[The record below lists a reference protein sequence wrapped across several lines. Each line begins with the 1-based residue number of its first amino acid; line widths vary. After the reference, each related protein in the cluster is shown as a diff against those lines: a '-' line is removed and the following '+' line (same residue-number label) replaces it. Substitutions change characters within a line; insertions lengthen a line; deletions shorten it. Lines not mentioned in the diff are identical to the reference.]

1 MHDVFQISEVDRRER
16 EKFELSVEV
25 QGNLNCT
32 VHFDVDYDQV
42 LDAGD
47 QSRPLMIEHQI

>member
-1 MHDVFQISEVDRRER
+1 MHDVSQISEVDERER
-16 EKFELSVEV
+16 EKFELSVEI

-47 QSRPLMIEHQI
+47 QSRPLMI